1 MRIFSNAQGTLGR
14 PDLPTG
20 RGRTCG
26 TLLLLL
32 ATAAAYGDNEE
43 EIARCAGI
51 ASTGDRILCLE
62 EALRRASDRKNEAPA
77 KAGPEETAEARRHGR
92 EDSRAGAANADETTG
107 KGAADGPVARS
118 AGSAASPPPAAAAD
132 ERFGLENTERYAGS
146 PDSIE
151 VVVVAVEENVY
162 GKLVYTTQ
170 EGEVW
175 RQSDQ
180 RSPRT
185 PELPFDA
192 EIRRAAAGSF
202 FLKPSSGGIA
212 VRVQRRQ

>member
-1 MRIFSNAQGTLGR
+1 MIAYNSLDELDGILEHVKQMGTRGTNAQGTLGR

-32 ATAAAYGDNEE
+32 AAAAAYGDNED
-43 EIARCAGI
+43 EIARCARI

-62 EALRRASDRKNEAPA
+62 EALRRASERKNE
-77 KAGPEETAEARRHGR
+77 TA
-92 EDSRAGAANADETTG
+92 G

-118 AGSAASPPPAAAAD
+118 GGSAAASPPPAAAAD
-132 ERFGLENTERYAGS
+132 EQFGLENTERYAAS

-151 VVVVAVEENVY
+151 IVVVAVEENVY
-162 GKLVYTTQ
+162 GKLVFTTQ
-170 EGEVW
+170 EGQVW

-202 FLKPSSGGIA
+202 FLKPLSGGIA
-212 VRVQRRQ
+212 IRVQRRQ